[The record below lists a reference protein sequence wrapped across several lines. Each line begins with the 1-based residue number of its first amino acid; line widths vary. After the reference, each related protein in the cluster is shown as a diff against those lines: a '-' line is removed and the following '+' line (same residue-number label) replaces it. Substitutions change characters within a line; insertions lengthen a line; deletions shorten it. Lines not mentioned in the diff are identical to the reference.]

1 MRIGA
6 NYAAH
11 DSFTLTLTT
20 PARGTLLLYRGMC
33 IGAGQSCE
41 HEDACE
47 RVWGAGTESLVSPK
61 GVEVA

>member
-6 NYAAH
+6 NYAVH

-33 IGAGQSCE
+33 NGAGQSCE
-41 HEDACE
+41 REDACE
-47 RVWGAGTESLVSPK
+47 RTRMGCRNRIISIAEGR
-61 GVEVA
+61 